1 MTTTT
6 MNVAAVV
13 FVPASEQRPRR
24 GQTSPPPGGGRE
36 ERASDRVKE
45 VTVLGTGGRLR
56 HLVVMVGGEY
66 ATLGEMWA
74 RRRGRGNK
82 FLLLSG

>member
-1 MTTTT
+1 MLPLSSSLLVS
-6 MNVAAVV
+6 NDREEDRRRHH
-13 FVPASEQRPRR
+13 PAGVGS
-24 GQTSPPPGGGRE
+24 RE

-74 RRRGRGNK
+74 GRRGRGNK